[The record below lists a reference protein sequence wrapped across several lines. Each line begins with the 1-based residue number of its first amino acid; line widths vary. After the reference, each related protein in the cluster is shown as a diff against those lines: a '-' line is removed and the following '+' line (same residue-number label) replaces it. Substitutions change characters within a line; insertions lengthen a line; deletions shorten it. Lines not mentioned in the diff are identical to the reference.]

1 MKLVQLGLRSFVA
14 PALGVVFAAVSSL
27 AQNPPGPAPEHAVLK
42 KMEGDWNAAI
52 KSMGS
57 ESSGTQ
63 SARME
68 CGGLWLVTNFQAEFA
83 GQQFQGRGL
92 GGYDPESKKFIS
104 IWVDSMGPKPMRL
117 EGTYDK
123 EKKTLTMRG
132 EGFGPDGKPAKYK
145 NETKIKDDDHHT
157 FIMYVVGADGS
168 EDEVMKIEYSR
179 KK

>member
-1 MKLVQLGLRSFVA
+1 MKISLRRIQRYLGG
-14 PALGVVFAAVSSL
+14 GVCGLAFASTVL
-27 AQNPPGPAPEHAVLK
+27 AQGPSPEHAILK
-42 KMEGDWNAAI
+42 SMEGTWNAAL

-57 ESSGTQ
+57 ESTGTQ
-63 SARME
+63 TSKME
-68 CGGLWLVTNFQAEFA
+68 CGGLWLVTDFQAEFA

-92 GGYDPESKKFIS
+92 DGYDPEGKKYIS
-104 IWVDSMGPKPMRL
+104 IWVDSMSTKPMRL

-132 EGFGPDGKPAKYK
+132 EGVGPDGKPAKYK
-145 NETKIKDDDHHT
+145 NETVVKDADHHT
-157 FIMYVVGADGS
+157 FRMYVVNADGT